1 VKKLHLILLASKW
14 SLSNQAKVFSFI
26 RFVFYFK
33 IMESLV
39 NLEVKMLQYYG
50 FKNDKL
56 LFKPLILPLFIF

>member
-1 VKKLHLILLASKW
+1 
-14 SLSNQAKVFSFI
+14 
-26 RFVFYFK
+26 
-33 IMESLV
+33 MESLV